1 MMIEMLKSKIHRAT
15 VTGAELDYTGSVS
28 IDPALV
34 EAVGLREFEKVDV
47 LDIDNGARLTTY
59 VILGEPGEVCV
70 NGAAA
75 RLVQK
80 GDRVIIAAYAQLDET
95 EAESFRP
102 KIVLVDEIN
111 AITQRFGQSSHRWP
125 PCLGEH
131 TPTGFYCPR
140 LSMTDRTAG

>member
-15 VTGAELDYTGSVS
+15 VTGAELDYTGSVA
-28 IDPALV
+28 IDPALCD
-34 EAVGLREFEKVDV
+34 AVGLREFEKVDV

-59 VILGEPGEVCV
+59 VILGSPGEVCV

-80 GDRVIIAAYAQLDET
+80 GDRVIIAAYALLDED

-102 KIVLVDEIN
+102 RIVLVDEIN
-111 AITQRFGQSSHRWP
+111 SIIERF
-125 PCLGEH
+125 
-131 TPTGFYCPR
+131 
-140 LSMTDRTAG
+140 A